1 MKTEVNTI
9 REIFTSSSSG
19 RQDWHFAVRPGDGTV
34 EILYLE
40 NDVAKSSVSIEAE
53 AASVLAEA
61 ICQCGDEVMR
71 RLRDA

>member
-9 REIFTSSSSG
+9 REIFTSNSSG

-34 EILYLE
+34 EIVYLE

-53 AASVLAEA
+53 AASELAAA
-61 ICQCGDEVMR
+61 ISMCGGEVM
-71 RLRDA
+71 AKEKNA